1 MEVQQVSR
9 QRQAVIRARGRGEAG
24 FSFIEV
30 VIASLLLLM
39 IAVAVLPMFTEA
51 AASNET
57 GREYTDV
64 ANFARSRI
72 EEFTQLAF
80 DAEPVRVTAG
90 TERLHEEYYSG
101 TSRKWMPGTT
111 VPAGDRPLWF
121 RRTRIRQFEAT
132 DRNLATPLPAGTDAL
147 RIHVKEIQVEVR
159 GASAG
164 SLFGPAKSITVRTI
178 KSS

>member
-1 MEVQQVSR
+1 MEVQQVIRSR
-9 QRQAVIRARGRGEAG
+9 RGEAG

-51 AASNET
+51 AASNES

-64 ANFARSRI
+64 ANFARSRA
-72 EEFTQLAF
+72 EEFTQLPF
-80 DAEPVRVTAG
+80 NAEPVTITSG
-90 TERLHEEYYSG
+90 TERLHEEHYSA
-101 TSRKWMPGTT
+101 TSKKWKAGTT
-111 VPAGDRPLWF
+111 VATGDRAVWL

-132 DRNLATPLPAGTDAL
+132 DRSLTTPLPAGTDAL

-178 KSS
+178 KTS

>member
-1 MEVQQVSR
+1 MTELR
-9 QRQAVIRARGRGEAG
+9 RRRGEAG

-64 ANFARSRI
+64 ANFARSRA
-72 EEFTQLAF
+72 EELTQLQF
-80 DAEPVRVTAG
+80 NAEPLTITAG
-90 TERLHEEYYSG
+90 TERLHEEYYSA
-101 TSRKWMPGTT
+101 TSRKWLAGTT
-111 VPAGDRPLWF
+111 AVAPDRALWL
-121 RRTRIRQFEAT
+121 RRTRIHQYEAT
-132 DRNLATPLPAGTDAL
+132 DRNLTTPLAAGTDAL
-147 RIHVKEIQVEVR
+147 RIQVKEILVEVR

-178 KSS
+178 KTS

>member
-1 MEVQQVSR
+1 MEVQQV
-9 QRQAVIRARGRGEAG
+9 IRRRRRSAG

-64 ANFARSRI
+64 ANFARSRA
-72 EEFTQLAF
+72 EEFVQLPF
-80 DAEPVRVTAG
+80 NAEPVTITAG
-90 TERLHEEYYSG
+90 TSRVHNEYYSATSKKWLAG
-101 TSRKWMPGTT
+101 TAATAPDRALWLRTT
-111 VPAGDRPLWF
+111 
-121 RRTRIRQFEAT
+121 TIRQFEARDT
-132 DRNLATPLPAGTDAL
+132 TLSTPLAAGTEPL
-147 RIHVKEIQVEVR
+147 RIHVKEVQVEVR
-159 GASAG
+159 GASVG
-164 SLFGPAKSITVRTI
+164 SLFGPSKSITVRAL

>member
-1 MEVQQVSR
+1 MEVHQVTAPR
-9 QRQAVIRARGRGEAG
+9 VRRGEAG

-72 EEFTQLAF
+72 EEFTQLPF
-80 DAEPVRVTAG
+80 NAEPVTVLAG
-90 TERLHEEYYSG
+90 TERLHEEHYSS
-101 TSRKWMPGTT
+101 TSRKWLPGTT
-111 VPAGDRPLWF
+111 PASGDSVLWL
-121 RRTRIRQFEAT
+121 RLTRVRQYEAK
-132 DRNLATPLPAGTDAL
+132 DRNLTTPLPAGTDSL
-147 RIHVKEIQVEVR
+147 RIHVKEVLVEVR
-159 GASAG
+159 GASVG
-164 SLFGPAKSITVRTI
+164 SLFGPAKTIMVRTV
-178 KSS
+178 KTS

>member
-1 MEVQQVSR
+1 MEVQQVIR
-9 QRQAVIRARGRGEAG
+9 RRPRPQRQRGEAG

-51 AASNET
+51 ASSNET

-64 ANFARSRI
+64 ANFARSRA
-72 EEFTQLAF
+72 EEFTQLPF
-80 DAEPVRVTAG
+80 NAELVTITANI
-90 TERLHEEYYSG
+90 ERIHEEYYSA

-111 VPAGDRPLWF
+111 VAAGDRALWL

-132 DRNLATPLPAGTDAL
+132 DRDLTTPLPAGTDAL
-147 RIHVKEIQVEVR
+147 RIQVKEIQVEVR

-164 SLFGPAKSITVRTI
+164 SLFGPAKAITVRTL
-178 KSS
+178 KTS